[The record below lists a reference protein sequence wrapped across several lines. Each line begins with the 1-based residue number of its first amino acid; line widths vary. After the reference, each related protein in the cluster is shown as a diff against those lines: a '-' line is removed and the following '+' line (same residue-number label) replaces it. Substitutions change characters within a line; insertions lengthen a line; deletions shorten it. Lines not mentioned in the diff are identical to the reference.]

1 MTQQTVLLSQGRH
14 HIMYPQE
21 STFRLIPVIVP
32 ALHESPHMLYFMQT
46 NLPNFPVNEAKIVI
60 MKLFCDYTS
69 HSFSIC
75 RLESK
80 LTTSI
85 FFLKKKSQR

>member
-14 HIMYPQE
+14 HIMYPQR

-46 NLPNFPVNEAKIVI
+46 NLPNFPVNVEIIQNEAKIII

-80 LTTSI
+80 LTTSN
-85 FFLKKKSQR
+85 FF